1 MPVGS
6 ICSSVEAE
14 TSTIYIEGS
23 GLVTP
28 MGTSPAEVLGAI
40 IAGRRLA
47 NSGVVQGLPDLL
59 QAILS
64 SVHESHLVKTTS
76 WDMTRP
82 DRSIALALGAA
93 VEAVRDAGWTAADLA
108 APDTHLFAA
117 TSKGPVL
124 TQLAALRQLSG
135 HDFSLFDRATAWQI
149 ALGPD
154 AMACWVG
161 DYIGIGGPRH
171 TTVGACAGSLLAVHR
186 AATELKRGTCKR
198 AIVVAA
204 DASRH
209 PLFEGSFANLGVLA
223 PTDEQGRQFCTAMDE
238 KPGGFFISEAA
249 GAICMTTQRFANSPS
264 ANGHG
269 EASRVVLQQSWSGG
283 DATHLIAT
291 DPEAKALRR
300 GLSHCKGS
308 GSTAFVHAHA
318 TGTAHDQYELAA
330 IRDAYGPAVE
340 VFSHKR
346 WLGHSLGAAGLV
358 ALVLSTQCHRQ
369 CMSLG
374 DKTIASDA
382 ESVTIGQ
389 GFGGHIGICRLASMR
404 SP

>member
-6 ICSSVEAE
+6 IGSSVEAD

-28 MGTSPAEVLGAI
+28 MGASPAEVLGAI
-40 IAGRRLA
+40 TAGRRLT
-47 NSGVVQGLPDLL
+47 NGGVVEGLPELL
-59 QAILS
+59 QALAP
-64 SVHESHLVKTTS
+64 SVHESCFAKTDS
-76 WDMTRP
+76 LDVTRL
-82 DRSIALALGAA
+82 DRSIALALGAS
-93 VEAVRDAGWTAADLA
+93 VYAVRDAGWSAADLA

-124 TQLAALRQLSG
+124 TQLDALGQLRG
-135 HDFSLFDRATAWQI
+135 NDFSSFDRATAWQI
-149 ALGPD
+149 ALGPA

-161 DYIGIGGPRH
+161 DYIGVGGPRH

-186 AATELKRGTCKR
+186 AAAELRRGTCKR
-198 AIVVAA
+198 AIVIAA
-204 DASRH
+204 DASLH
-209 PLFEGSFANLGVLA
+209 PLFEASFGNLGVLA
-223 PTDEQGRQFCTAMDE
+223 PADERGRRFCTAMDE

-249 GAICMTTQRFANSPS
+249 GAICMTAQLGAKSLVTT
-264 ANGHG
+264 GHRG
-269 EASRVVLQQSWSGG
+269 ARGVVLQQTWSGA

-291 DPEAKALRR
+291 DPEARALRR

-308 GSTAFVHAHA
+308 GSPAFVHAHA

-330 IRDAYGPAVE
+330 IHDAYGAAVE

-358 ALVLSTQCHRQ
+358 ALVLSVQCHRR

-374 DKTIASDA
+374 DKALASDA

-389 GFGGHIGICRLASMR
+389 GFGGHIGICRLASM
-404 SP
+404 SS